1 MLEKKT
7 TITAQDQKPLH
18 LNIYLP
24 EESQPDR
31 VILTVHGFGEYGM
44 RYRNWARNFTDRNCA
59 VFAHDQRGHGLTEG
73 PRGVISGYPQFIED
87 IDTVMDK
94 IRSDYPGLPVILY
107 GHSMGGN
114 ISLNYLMQNK
124 DAAISLAIIS
134 SPWLRLKK
142 DTPLFLVRLIEKVMG
157 PEFVL
162 KTKLNTLSSDRA
174 YLKEISADGLYH
186 KFISA
191 TMAKGVMEA
200 GLYIINNPD
209 LLTTPT
215 LLMSGGK
222 DMIVDLKSIERLA
235 SSGNPR
241 IRYLPWPDLHH
252 ELHNETR
259 REEVFSAVWEFIS
272 ENS

>member
-1 MLEKKT
+1 MLEEKM

-18 LNIYLP
+18 LNIFLP
-24 EESQPDR
+24 AESPPDR

-44 RYRNWARNFTDRNCA
+44 RYRNWARHFTDRNCI

-73 PRGVISGYPQFIED
+73 PRGVIGSYRQFLED
-87 IDTVMDK
+87 IDAVLEK
-94 IRSDYPGLPVILY
+94 IRSDYPELPVILY

-114 ISLNYLMQNK
+114 ISLNYLMKNQ
-124 DAAISLAIIS
+124 DAPINLAIIS

-142 DTPLFLVRLIEKVMG
+142 DTPLVLVRLIEKIMG

-174 YLKEISADGLYH
+174 DLKEISIAGLYH

-200 GLYIINNPD
+200 GLFALGNPD
-209 LLTTPT
+209 LLTVPT

-222 DMIVDLKSIERLA
+222 DMIVDLKSIEQLA
-235 SSGNPR
+235 ASGNPLV
-241 IRYLPWPDLHH
+241 RYLPWPDLHH

-259 REEVFSAVWEFIS
+259 REEVFAAVWDFITEHS
-272 ENS
+272 